1 VPVQVTFWMPPG
13 RPPAGTWNARPLRNI
28 SSLPLT
34 GTVTSHLWFTVSN
47 ETTAQVAEEE
57 NLIEES
63 GTANVWF
70 TPFAVN
76 EIVEFVKV
84 TVLPVLGIPVAAKL
98 ALNQINLPPAMGV
111 PLKLAIFELLA
122 VQAGGGGGGGVVG
135 QTSGLVEKLML
146 AVLPEDT
153 TVAVPLSERVATGN
167 RPSGIVA
174 FTVSVDAFAVKSIAE
189 EMAIGEPEFG
199 VTVIE

>member
-1 VPVQVTFWMPPG
+1 MPVQVTFWMPPG
-13 RPPAGTWNARPLRNI
+13 NPPAGTWNARPLRNI

-34 GTVTSHLWFTVSN
+34 GTVTSHWWFTVSN

-57 NLIEES
+57 NLIEEF

-84 TVLPVLGIPVAAKL
+84 TVLPVLGIPVAVKL
-98 ALNQINLPPAMGV
+98 ALNQINLPPAMAV
-111 PLKLAIFELLA
+111 PLKLATFELLA

-135 QTSGLVEKLML
+135 QVRGLVEKLMF
-146 AVLPEDT
+146 AVLPEDAMA
-153 TVAVPLSERVATGN
+153 AVPLSEMVATGK
-167 RPSGIVA
+167 RPRGIVA
-174 FTVSVDAFAVKSIAE
+174 FTVSVDAFAVKSNAE
-189 EMAIGEPEFG
+189 EIVVGEPEVG
-199 VTVIE
+199 VAVTE

>member
-1 VPVQVTFWMPPG
+1 MPPG
-13 RPPAGTWNARPLRNI
+13 SPPAGNWNARPLRNI

-47 ETTAQVAEEE
+47 ETTAQVADEE

-63 GTANVWF
+63 GTDNVWF
-70 TPFAVN
+70 TPFAEN

-98 ALNQINLPPAMGV
+98 ALNQIKLPPAMGV

-135 QTSGLVEKLML
+135 QISGLIEKLML
-146 AVLPEDT
+146 AVLPARL
-153 TVAVPLSERVATGN
+153 AVPVREYVVGN
-167 RPSGIVA
+167 KRPSGIVA
-174 FTVSVDAFAVKSIAE
+174 FTVSVDAFAVKSNAE
-189 EMAIGEPEFG
+189 EIVVGEPEVG
-199 VTVIE
+199 IAVTE